1 LSFIP
6 YRIGAAKLTSVFVAV
21 NAETLATRA
30 ALFTKRLNRTQ
41 HFKLFDLHKT
51 HIQLSPQF
59 SVPSLGSF
67 LGDN

>member
-6 YRIGAAKLTSVFVAV
+6 CRIGAAKLTSVFVAV
-21 NAETLATRA
+21 NAETLATRT

-41 HFKLFDLHKT
+41 HFNLFDLHNT

-59 SVPSLGSF
+59 SVPSLCSF
-67 LGDN
+67 LEEN